1 MGTLSKHLSPDSSGT
16 QRWPSRPALN
26 LVVRGLVLAVP
37 IGASVTAG
45 VVLSHLVPAPNGAL
59 ATLAWYALIL
69 IPSLVILV
77 VVDHFA
83 RRLLPLA
90 VLLRLSL
97 VFPDR
102 APSRLA
108 VALNAG
114 NPRRLAAYL
123 RESTGADRTGDIE
136 TILTLAAALNAH
148 DRRTRGH
155 SERVRALT
163 ELVAVELGLDDVNA
177 EQLRWAGF
185 LHDIGKLRVPPA
197 VLNKR
202 GRLDRREW
210 SAVRWHPIH
219 GEELAQPLAPWLGDW
234 IYAIR
239 DHHEKYDGTGY
250 PMGRAGTAISLGGR
264 IVSVTDSF
272 ETMTAVRSYNRPKKP
287 AEAREELARCA
298 GTHFDPGVVRAF
310 LGISI
315 GRLRWTAGLAA
326 WLAQIPLLGVTARA
340 GAQVVTTAAGIESS
354 GSIVGTAALALAG
367 AATPLTPAFVAAA
380 AWSNAVP
387 TAQADAGSAHL
398 RGFPKID
405 ELAASSTGAGGNA
418 VVTTAAIAGLN
429 PSSTASQ
436 SPGSSAPASSPGPVS
451 DPAPSGGSPPPTEP
465 SPPPPPPAG
474 GHDHGSPPPDG
485 HGGHG
490 GHDDSSTHAS
500 GDGRP

>member
-1 MGTLSKHLSPDSSGT
+1 MT
-16 QRWPSRPALN
+16 
-26 LVVRGLVLAVP
+26 
-37 IGASVTAG
+37 G
-45 VVLSHLVPAPNGAL
+45 VALSHLVPSPNGVL
-59 ATLAWYALIL
+59 ATLAWFALIL
-69 IPSLVILV
+69 IPSLVVLI

-83 RRLLPLA
+83 RRFLPLA

-123 RESTGADRTGDIE
+123 QQSTDAGRASDTE

-163 ELVAVELGLDDVNA
+163 ELVAVELGLDAFEA
-177 EQLRWAGF
+177 EQLRWAAF

-202 GRLDRREW
+202 GELDRREW
-210 SAVRWHPIH
+210 GAVRWHPIH
-219 GEELAQPLAPWLGDW
+219 GEELAQPLAPWLGEW
-234 IYAIR
+234 IHAIR

-250 PMGRAGTAISLGGR
+250 PMGRAGAAISLGGR

-298 GTHFDPGVVRAF
+298 GTHFDPAVVRAF
-310 LGISI
+310 LAISL

-326 WLAQIPLLGVTARA
+326 WLAQLPLLGVTARA

-354 GSIVGTAALALAG
+354 GGSLVGTAALALAG

-380 AWSNAVP
+380 TWSNAVP
-387 TAQADAGSAHL
+387 SAHANAAGANPL
-398 RGFPKID
+398 GFPK
-405 ELAASSTGAGGNA
+405 LKGRGAPSPGAGVNAALTTAVITGLNSPSTGGQS
-418 VVTTAAIAGLN
+418 
-429 PSSTASQ
+429 PRSSPAPASD
-436 SPGSSAPASSPGPVS
+436 PGSS
-451 DPAPSGGSPPPTEP
+451 GGSTPPSEP
-465 SPPPPPPAG
+465 SSPPPPAPNAG
-474 GHDHGSPPPDG
+474 GHGHDNPPPDNHQGPVGDGHHDGPSTLGSNG
-485 HGGHG
+485 HG
-490 GHDDSSTHAS
+490 DSSSHGS
-500 GDGRP
+500 GAGGS